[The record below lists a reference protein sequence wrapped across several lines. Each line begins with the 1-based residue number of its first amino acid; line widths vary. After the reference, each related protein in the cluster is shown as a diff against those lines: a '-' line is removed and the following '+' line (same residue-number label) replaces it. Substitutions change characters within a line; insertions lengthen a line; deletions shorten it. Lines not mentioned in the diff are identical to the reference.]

1 MIKTLTLDGLTS
13 VTVKESPFDMARF
26 CWVRNRTEADVYI
39 SCTDPQCT
47 PNADGVKCISAGE
60 CGMLDSESRE
70 TLYISGSGVVNI
82 ETTPFLVCPFNRGGK
97 GGVSYELPIATTEI
111 LGGVMPD
118 GTTITVD
125 ENGVISGSKASAGS
139 STRPV
144 YFSNGKPVACSYTLG
159 KSVPSNAVFTDTV
172 YTLPIATTS
181 ALGGVIPDGT
191 SITVDENGVI
201 SAVGGSDDWTNVGN
215 VSISTS
221 TATEFS
227 IPNLSNYKLMMLSI
241 CIQTGNNKFAY
252 NYTRIFALDDYKP
265 SSDWSGPYYY
275 IGNDIL
281 STNSTDTVY
290 PYIGNV
296 TIDKSTNKVIFRGR
310 TGVSSSGIYANIYM
324 K

>member
-1 MIKTLTLDGLTS
+1 MIKTITLDGLTS

-26 CWVRNRTEADVYI
+26 CWVRNRTESDVYI

-118 GTTITVD
+118 GTTI
-125 ENGVISGSKASAGS
+125 N
-139 STRPV
+139 
-144 YFSNGKPVACSYTLG
+144 
-159 KSVPSNAVFTDTV
+159 
-172 YTLPIATTS
+172 
-181 ALGGVIPDGT
+181 
-191 SITVDENGVI
+191 VDENGVI

-215 VSISTS
+215 VYI
-221 TATEFS
+221 ATGTTTGFS

-241 CIQTGNNKFAY
+241 SIPSDKY
-252 NYTRIFALDDYKP
+252 SHDYTRIFALDDYKP
-265 SSDWSGPYYY
+265 SSDWGGPTYY
-275 IGNDIL
+275 IGNDYVT
-281 STNSTDTVY
+281 TNSSNTVY
-290 PYIGNV
+290 PYISAMSIN
-296 TIDKSTNKVIFRGR
+296 KSTNKVIFTAR
-310 TGVSSSGIYANIYM
+310 TGFYANIYM

>member
-1 MIKTLTLDGLTS
+1 MIKTITLDGLTS

-26 CWVRNRTEADVYI
+26 CWVRNRTESDVYI

-111 LGGVMPD
+111 LGGV
-118 GTTITVD
+118 
-125 ENGVISGSKASAGS
+125 
-139 STRPV
+139 
-144 YFSNGKPVACSYTLG
+144 
-159 KSVPSNAVFTDTV
+159 
-172 YTLPIATTS
+172 
-181 ALGGVIPDGT
+181 IPDGT

-215 VSISTS
+215 VYIASSTN
-221 TATEFS
+221 TDFL
-227 IPNLSNYKLMMLSI
+227 IPNLSNYKFIMLSI
-241 CIQTGNNKFAY
+241 SIPYNNSAC
-252 NYTRIFALDDYKP
+252 NYTRILALDDFKHT
-265 SSDWSGPYYY
+265 SDLYGPNYY
-275 IGNDIL
+275 IGNDYL
-281 STNSTDTVY
+281 TTHSSSTVF
-290 PYIGNV
+290 PYIGYL
-296 TIDKSTNKVIFRGR
+296 TIDKSLNYIKFVGR
-310 TGVSSSGIYANIYM
+310 VSFYANIYV